1 MKIAFGP
8 WLTWV
13 ALCVLMSG
21 CGKSRALEEAER
33 ARDEAIKRAGTAEQ
47 AASAAAAQVQVL
59 QEAVQRNKDDDA
71 RHDVEAAL
79 RAQPFDDDASLVA
92 RFEQKVT
99 AGLKDPASAQFRN
112 VALNK
117 GRTALCGEMS
127 AKDNTG
133 HDLGFRPFVASD
145 TGVAVL
151 DAACD
156 ASNLDRQMDCLKANL
171 AYAQAAQSAGC
182 VPTQ

>member
-1 MKIAFGP
+1 MKITFGT
-8 WLTWV
+8 WLTLIT
-13 ALCVLMSG
+13 LCVVIGG

-33 ARDEAIKRAGTAEQ
+33 ARDEAIRRAETAEQ
-47 AASAAAAQVQVL
+47 AASAAAAQILVL

-71 RHDVEAAL
+71 RQDVEAAL
-79 RAQPFDDDASLVA
+79 RAKPFDDDATLVA
-92 RFEQKVT
+92 RLEQKAT

-112 VALNK
+112 VGLNG
-117 GRTALCGEMS
+117 GRTALCGEMT

-133 HDLGFRPFVASD
+133 HDVGFRPFVASD
-145 TGVAVL
+145 AGVAVL
-151 DAACD
+151 DMACD

-182 VPTQ
+182 MPKQ